1 MSSVI
6 DQTTADDQLIA
17 DVFSALGDG
26 TRLALVQ
33 RLVEH
38 GAQSATRLCVNSHV
52 TRQAIIKHLQVLE
65 VAGLVQHQRHG
76 REVRYAL
83 KPERL
88 EEAQAFLHGISAGWD
103 RALERLRH
111 MVEAD
116 R

>member
-1 MSSVI
+1 MSSMI
-6 DQTTADDQLIA
+6 DQTVANNQHIA

-33 RLVEH
+33 RLVEQ
-38 GAQSATRLCVNSHV
+38 GAQSASRLSVNAPV

-65 VAGLVQHQRHG
+65 GVGLVQHQRHG

-83 KPERL
+83 KPQRL
-88 EEAQAFLHGISAGWD
+88 EEAQAFLHAISAGWD

-111 MVEAD
+111 MVETD